1 MQGVAYLLDIVGVKY
16 GVAQEADNQRSLMN
30 WDQARFFAMTGHA
43 QEVDNQRSLMN
54 NNNNLRLQEANRV
67 LSGGDSF

>member
-1 MQGVAYLLDIVGVKY
+1 
-16 GVAQEADNQRSLMN
+16 MN